1 MVASRLR
8 SFRAALTGLGSLLRG
23 EPNARIHAVAALA
36 VILAGFWLEVSRLE
50 WCWLLAAIAAV
61 FAAEALNTAL
71 ESLADAVHP
80 DPHPG
85 VGRAKDA
92 AAGAVLVVAFAAAL
106 VGLLVLGPPLLARLA
121 S

>member
-1 MVASRLR
+1 MAASRLR
-8 SFRAALTGLGSLLRG
+8 SFQSALSGLGSVLRG
-23 EPNARIHAVAALA
+23 EPNARIHGVAALA
-36 VILAGFWLEVSRLE
+36 VILAGFWLDVSRLE
-50 WCWLLAAIAAV
+50 WCWLVAAIAAV
-61 FAAEALNTAL
+61 FAAESLNSAL
-71 ESLADAVHP
+71 ESLADTVHP

-106 VGLLVLGPPLLARLA
+106 VGLLVLGPRLLARLL